1 MVAEFKFG
9 SGSGR
14 RSGCHGRG
22 GKLLQC
28 LQGMYCVV
36 QPEGS
41 AVVGAHSLVVLHNDG
56 R

>member
-1 MVAEFKFG
+1 LVADLAVGVIVMVEG
-9 SGSGR
+9 E
-14 RSGCHGRG
+14 
-22 GKLLQC
+22 LLQC
-28 LQGMYCVV
+28 LQGMCCVV